1 MDAVLVKF
9 STEELRLA
17 CQRGDIETV
26 RECIDRGAQIN
37 DRRSFDPNIEISLAL
52 HATKTPLYIACENN
66 RFEVVE
72 LLLAHGASPRIA
84 DGRWQTPL
92 FIASVWGHSRIV
104 RRLLLEDSDLNHRST
119 NGSTPLL
126 AAVSSGLSTCCADC
140 VRTLL
145 ERGAAVDMPDHSG
158 WSPLVVAVESQK
170 YYHGAHNLDER
181 QRFVDMARMLLTHG
195 ADFDWV
201 PSQNRSWR
209 KLRWRSPTDFSS
221 CATPLQRVRKLGD
234 PAMNALFDCYLFS
247 YFLLR
252 IRLCVIGPCAPR
264 PAPRRRGLF
273 GRLVAR
279 RNDVGGARYG
289 LVDEPHLA
297 RHVASFLVG

>member
-26 RECIDRGAQIN
+26 RNCLDRGAQIN
-37 DRRSFDPNIEISLAL
+37 DRRSYDPNLVDRLMAMQ
-52 HATKTPLYIACENN
+52 ATKTPLHLACENN
-66 RFEVVE
+66 HFEVVE
-72 LLLAHGASPRIA
+72 LLLARGASPRIT
-84 DGRWQTPL
+84 DCSWHTPL
-92 FIASVWGHSRIV
+92 FTASQKGLSRIV

-126 AAVSSGLSTCCADC
+126 VAACSRRADC
-140 VRTLL
+140 VRALL
-145 ERGAAVDMPDHSG
+145 EKGAAVDLPDHTG
-158 WSPLVVAVESQK
+158 WSPLVGACHMQGCCHGPHHVDDRQK
-170 YYHGAHNLDER
+170 Y
-181 QRFVDMARMLLTHG
+181 VDIARMLLAHG
-195 ADFDWV
+195 ADFDWK
-201 PSQNRSWR
+201 PSENVRR
-209 KLRWRSPTDFSS
+209 RSPYYRSIEYLS
-221 CATPLQRVRKLGD
+221 CATPLQRVRKHGD
-234 PAMNALFDCYLFS
+234 PAMNELFDGYLFP

-264 PAPRRRGLF
+264 PAPRQRGFF

-279 RNDVGGARYG
+279 RPDVGGARYG